1 MTTVAGQGRGGEK
14 GGRQGRGASG
24 FDAAGA
30 WRGRGTYKKGGGWRA
45 RGGQLQQR
53 HRRPLVLPP
62 PSEERA
68 HAGLATQRTARRK
81 APASTGLGHRVRGS
95 EGERGAP
102 RTLPHPPPC
111 PTHRRV
117 WVRTSST
124 TSRWWGCGAC
134 SPPTRCALCPRG
146 CVRAATSRGHLGTCE
161 LYAALPRRR
170 GLLPHTPHSGA
181 SDSERG
187 GARVRSA
194 RRRRRGGE
202 VEPHPRRCVCGADAV
217 AVREAPS
224 RRTHHP
230 PLQRSRHT
238 HVAHRPTHTHTSKVF
253 PHGRAKRAPRCFP
266 PATPSPHPHP
276 PTPAIA
282 IPPTPSLSIA
292 AILAAPV
299 GLTIP

>member
-30 WRGRGTYKKGGGWRA
+30 WRGRGTYKKGGRWRA

-102 RTLPHPPPC
+102 RTLPHPPPY

-117 WVRTSST
+117 CVRTSSA

-134 SPPTRCALCPRG
+134 SPPTRSAAW
-146 CVRAATSRGHLGTCE
+146 VRARSHVPRCE

-194 RRRRRGGE
+194 RRRTRGGAWWSRTPGGAC
-202 VEPHPRRCVCGADAV
+202 VAQTQPR
-217 AVREAPS
+217 
-224 RRTHHP
+224 
-230 PLQRSRHT
+230 
-238 HVAHRPTHTHTSKVF
+238 
-253 PHGRAKRAPRCFP
+253 
-266 PATPSPHPHP
+266 
-276 PTPAIA
+276 
-282 IPPTPSLSIA
+282 
-292 AILAAPV
+292 
-299 GLTIP
+299 